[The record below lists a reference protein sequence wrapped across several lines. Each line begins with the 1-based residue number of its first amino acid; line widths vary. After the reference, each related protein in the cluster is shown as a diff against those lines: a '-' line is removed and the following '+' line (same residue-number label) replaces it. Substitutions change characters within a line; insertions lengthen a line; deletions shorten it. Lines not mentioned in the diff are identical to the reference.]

1 MSSNPYK
8 RVGLVA
14 KPTEAVTVHLES
26 AARWLRAQRIT
37 VLAEPI
43 AARYLGMAASC
54 EREELAEHCDLIL
67 LFGGDGT
74 FLSVAASAVRRGIPV
89 AGVNLGNMGFLT
101 EMKKESLHEDLH
113 QIFIA
118 GAPALSERSVL
129 KINGCVPE
137 SIALNDLVV
146 NKGNISRII
155 QLNLEIDGLP
165 VAQIEG
171 DGLIVATPTG
181 STAYSLSAGGPILTP
196 QVKGL
201 VVTPICPHSL
211 TFRPLVVPERS
222 RIEITLLND
231 ITDVY
236 LTIDGQKVFNMLP
249 GERCRVESAER
260 PLQIASGKNLSYFTI
275 LREKLNWGSKHVLPS
290 V

>member
-1 MSSNPYK
+1 MIKWCAMSLSAYNC
-8 RVGLVA
+8 VGLVA
-14 KPTEAVTVHLES
+14 KPIEAVRPHLDTAS
-26 AARWLRAQRIT
+26 RWLKQHGLE
-37 VLAEPI
+37 VVAEPV
-43 AARYLGMAASC
+43 AATYLGIKAVC
-54 EREELAEHCDLIL
+54 EREELASKCSLIL

-74 FLSVAASAVRRGIPV
+74 FLSVAASAVRHAVPV

-101 EMKKESLHEDLH
+101 EIKKESLHDDL
-113 QIFIA
+113 QAIFFS
-118 GAPALSERSVL
+118 GTPSLSLRSVL

-155 QLNLEIDGLP
+155 QLNLEIDQLP
-165 VAQIEG
+165 VARIEG

-196 QVKGL
+196 QVRGL

-211 TFRPLVVPERS
+211 TFRPLVVPDHS
-222 RIEITLLND
+222 IIEITLLSE
-231 ITDVY
+231 IQDVY

-249 GERCRVESAER
+249 GECCRVETDPR
-260 PLQIASGKNLSYFTI
+260 PLQIISGQNLSYFTI
-275 LREKLNWGSKHVLPS
+275 LREKLNWGNK
-290 V
+290 